1 MIRRDC
7 LLIPAVIGATH
18 ATEKIKTGTDVTISC
33 AEGDIGNVYQGTV
46 AFQVTKTSVSELR
59 QPRTAI
65 MVNVGNSESMS
76 RHAKSGNSDSGT

>member
-1 MIRRDC
+1 M
-7 LLIPAVIGATH
+7 IGATH